1 MSVAA
6 LVFAILGIVTFWIPW
21 VGVLGGLFGLVGLIL
36 GIAALRSPKGNKGLG
51 IVGLVVGGIALIG
64 CAVIQVPV
72 FIFTNKGIDAVQG
85 AMDEAAAG
93 TTQNPPFQQKP

>member
-36 GIAALRSPKGNKGLG
+36 GIAAMRSPKGNKGLG
-51 IVGLVVGGIALIG
+51 IVGVVVGGIALLG

-72 FIFTNKGIDAVQG
+72 FIATSKGIEAVHG
-85 AMDEAAAG
+85 AMDQVPAEAPPTA
-93 TTQNPPFQQKP
+93 PFQQKP

>member
-21 VGVLGGLFGLVGLIL
+21 VGVLGGVLGLVGLIL
-36 GIAALRSPKGNKGLG
+36 GIIAMRSPAGNKGLG
-51 IVGLVVGGIALIG
+51 IVGVVVGAIALIG

-72 FIFTNKGIDAVQG
+72 FIATSKGIDAIQG
-85 AMDEAAAG
+85 AMDEAPAEA
-93 TTQNPPFQQKP
+93 PFQQKP